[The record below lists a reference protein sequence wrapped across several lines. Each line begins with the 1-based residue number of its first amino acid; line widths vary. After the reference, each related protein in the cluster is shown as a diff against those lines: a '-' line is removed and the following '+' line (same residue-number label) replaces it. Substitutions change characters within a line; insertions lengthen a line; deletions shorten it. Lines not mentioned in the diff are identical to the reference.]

1 MGHPTDAM
9 ISAHDLLLD
18 QFSSEPGNDKRLT
31 TWYAQGQSDGF
42 GDRLLMFDNTNA
54 PSWEI
59 LRFKPSLAHEPRFE
73 AALRERVLPAEV
85 VPVINV
91 KAQYHHTIVV

>member
-1 MGHPTDAM
+1 M
-9 ISAHDLLLD
+9 ITAHDLLLD
-18 QFSSEPGNDKRLT
+18 QFPDEAGTDKRLT

-59 LRFKPSLAHEPRFE
+59 LRFKPALAREPRFD
-73 AALRERVLPAEV
+73 AALRAPPPRA
-85 VPVINV
+85 VPD
-91 KAQYHHTIVV
+91 A